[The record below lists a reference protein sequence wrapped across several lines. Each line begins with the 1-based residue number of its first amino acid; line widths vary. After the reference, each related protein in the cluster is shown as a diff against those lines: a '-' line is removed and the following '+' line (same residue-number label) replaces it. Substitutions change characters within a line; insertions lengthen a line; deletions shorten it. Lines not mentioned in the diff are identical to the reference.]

1 MNRPPLTGFFD
12 RHAPAWD
19 SSQTAGIHG
28 AIARIFAAADIR
40 PGSRVLD
47 VGAGTG
53 ILYPHFRDA
62 VAGAYTAVDS
72 SPEMVRQFK
81 AKYPEALIL
90 ETDYEKPIRFAGPF
104 DIVMIFNAFPHFRDE
119 EAVFR
124 RSHSYLSPG
133 GRLFVCHSMNREALN
148 EHHRN
153 AGGAVAGDV
162 LISDDRMAGLYRKA
176 GFTSVR
182 VENKDH
188 FYSEGTK

>member
-1 MNRPPLTGFFD
+1 MNRPPLDGFFD
-12 RHAPAWD
+12 RYAPAWD

-28 AIARIFAAADIR
+28 VIARIFAAADIR

-53 ILYPHFRDA
+53 ILYFHFRDA
-62 VAGAYTAVDS
+62 GVGAYTAVDS

-81 AKYPEALIL
+81 AKHPEALIL

-104 DIVMIFNAFPHFRDE
+104 DVVMIFNAFPHFRDE

-133 GRLFVCHSMNREALN
+133 GRFFVCHSMNREALN
-148 EHHRN
+148 EHHRS

-162 LISDDRMAGLYRKA
+162 LIPDDRMAGLYRKA

-182 VENKDH
+182 VENTDH